1 MNPPTNSNFKLFNY
15 GSISPVIFRSLISH
29 VWRSGLW
36 TGQDARLQL
45 IAHLLSI
52 IGFCF
57 LRSVPP
63 ALLVV
68 VTAVVNPLNVVSA
81 TDKASQDIFFRY
93 IAPLY
98 GNARQQPITVI
109 LLDDDFVEAI
119 DASWPVPHRTMTN
132 FLKTLYCYE
141 PKGIFFDLLFTHEHS
156 SERQTDQF
164 IDHLDP
170 DETLQQKIVQQCAKS
185 FVDRE
190 GYKDDPDG
198 YQAQVDREIERLGA
212 NLLPLPP
219 AYIGDLAPQ
228 SKYPVEG
235 GSAVF
240 AKLIEAG
247 VPRLPTNWVGD
258 DGAYPLVVTLNEEAA
273 LGAAKPDNGQDIW
286 QETWPAHVDGKVP
299 STALALYATLNDDQ
313 DLETL
318 VKEEQKDLI
327 IEWGFYPRHLPKE
340 AMTAAEHDDEAI
352 RDDYLRL
359 RRFPDGC
366 HVRPDDLPWPLPQ
379 SLARLKESVWQFLLD
394 TIGVLNAHPGQPR
407 QTCPYNQWIP
417 GEAVLFASGSAQQ
430 ETLRALFKDRIVMI
444 GADIKGAPDLIQTPV
459 HGQIPGVFLHAM
471 ALDNMVERG
480 IDGYWRPMPN
490 LPERSYIPAIISQ
503 QSIGVPIEMALLW
516 AIFAF
521 SSLIALWRKRVGER
535 WSEGVYTG
543 AELLGH
549 IALVFG
555 TVATLAAYAIAPMN
569 WLGLVALA
577 VSKDILQRFQ
587 LPKFDAESLI
597 RLRSRFTQ

>member
-1 MNPPTNSNFKLFNY
+1 
-15 GSISPVIFRSLISH
+15 
-29 VWRSGLW
+29 
-36 TGQDARLQL
+36 
-45 IAHLLSI
+45 LSV

-63 ALLVV
+63 AVLVV
-68 VTAVVNPLNVVSA
+68 TTAVVNPLNVVSA

-98 GNARQQPITVI
+98 GNARQPITVI

-132 FLKTLYCYE
+132 FLKTLYCYR
-141 PKGIFFDLLFTHEHS
+141 PSGVFFDLLFTHEHS
-156 SERQTDQF
+156 SDRQTRQF
-164 IDHLDP
+164 IDYLNP
-170 DETLQQKIVQQCAKS
+170 DEALQQKIVQQCAKS

-190 GYKDDPDG
+190 SFKDDHGG
-198 YQAQVDREIERLGA
+198 YEGEVARRAARLEA
-212 NLLPLPP
+212 DLLPLPP

-228 SKYPVEG
+228 ASYPVEG

-240 AKLIEAG
+240 EKLIEAG

-258 DGAYPLVVTLNEEAA
+258 DGAYPLVVSLNEEAA
-273 LGAAKPDNGQDIW
+273 FGGEEPDGGRDVW
-286 QETWPAHVDGKVP
+286 EETWPEHVDGKLP
-299 STALALYATLNDDQ
+299 STVLALYAAANDGQ

-318 VKEEQKDLI
+318 VREQQKQLI
-327 IEWGFYPRHLPKE
+327 VEWGFYPQHLPKE
-340 AMTAAEHDDEAI
+340 AMTAAEHDDPEI

-366 HVRPDDLPWPLPQ
+366 HVRPDELPWPLPQ

-394 TIGVLNAHPGQPR
+394 TIGILNAHPGQPR

-417 GEAVLFASGSAQQ
+417 GEAVLFASGPAQQ
-430 ETLRALFKDRIVMI
+430 ETLRALFEDRIVMI

-471 ALDNMVERG
+471 ALDNLLERG
-480 IDGYWRPMPN
+480 IDGYWRPMPT
-490 LPERSYIPAIISQ
+490 LPERSYIPAIVSKL
-503 QSIGVPIEMALLW
+503 SIGVPIEMALLW

-521 SSLIALWRKRVGER
+521 SSLIALWRKRAGER
-535 WSEGVYTG
+535 WSEGIYTG
-543 AELLGH
+543 AELIGH
-549 IALVFG
+549 ITLVFA

-587 LPKFDAESLI
+587 LPTFDAESLI
-597 RLRSRFTQ
+597 RLRSKFTQ

>member
-1 MNPPTNSNFKLFNY
+1 
-15 GSISPVIFRSLISH
+15 
-29 VWRSGLW
+29 
-36 TGQDARLQL
+36 
-45 IAHLLSI
+45 LSI

-63 ALLVV
+63 AVLVV
-68 VTAVVNPLNVVSA
+68 ATAVVNPLNVVSA

-98 GNARQQPITVI
+98 GKAEQPITVI

-132 FLKTLYCYE
+132 FLKILYCYE

-156 SERQTDQF
+156 SDRQTAQF
-164 IDHLDP
+164 IDYLKP
-170 DETLQQKIVQQCAKS
+170 DEALQRKIVQQCARPD
-185 FVDRE
+185 VDRARYE
-190 GYKDDPDG
+190 GDPDG
-198 YQAQVDREIERLGA
+198 YQAALAREAAKREA
-212 NLLPLPP
+212 DLLPLPP

-228 SKYPVEG
+228 ARYPVKG

-240 AKLIEAG
+240 EKLLQAD
-247 VPRLPTNWVGD
+247 VRRLPTNWVGD
-258 DGAYPLVVTLNEEAA
+258 DGAYPLVLTLNH
-273 LGAAKPDNGQDIW
+273 GAAFGKEGPAAHGIGYAGVVKDGNPDVWQGIW
-286 QETWPAHVDGKVP
+286 PEHADGKLP
-299 STALALYATLNDDQ
+299 STALALYAAANGER
-313 DLETL
+313 DLAALIEQ
-318 VKEEQKDLI
+318 EQKKLI
-327 IEWGFYPRHLPKE
+327 VEWGFYPRHLPEE
-340 AMTAAEHDDEAI
+340 AMTDEEHANKDKFLA
-352 RDDYLRL
+352 L
-359 RRFPDGC
+359 RRFPEGC
-366 HVRPDDLPWPLPQ
+366 HVRPDEMSWTALQP
-379 SLARLKESVWQFLLD
+379 LARLKESVWQFLLD
-394 TIGVLNAHPGQPR
+394 TIGVLNVRPGEPR

-417 GEAVLFASGSAQQ
+417 GEAVLFADSPAQR
-430 ETLRALFKDRIVMI
+430 ETLRALFQDRIVMI

-471 ALDNMVERG
+471 ALDNLLERG
-480 IDGYWRPMPN
+480 IDGYWRPMPT
-490 LPERSYIPAIISQ
+490 LPEGSYIPSIISQ

-521 SSLIALWRKRVGER
+521 SSLMALWRKRAGER
-535 WSEGVYTG
+535 WSEGIYTG

-577 VSKDILQRFQ
+577 VSKDILQRFK
-587 LPKFDAESLI
+587 LPTFDAERLI
-597 RLRSRFTQ
+597 RLRSKFTQLSKRGIPR